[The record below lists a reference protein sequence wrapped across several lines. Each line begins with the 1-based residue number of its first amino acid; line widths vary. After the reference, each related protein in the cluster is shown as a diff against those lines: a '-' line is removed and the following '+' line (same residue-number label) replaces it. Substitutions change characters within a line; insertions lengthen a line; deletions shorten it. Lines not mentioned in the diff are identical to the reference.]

1 MEVRTQ
7 VELGSRNDEGT
18 VGPAWDPGRPAKGS
32 FGSPESEDRREQSG
46 LNRDLSSCPPRLKCH
61 PLKRARI
68 PSPPSASRGS
78 PGHFGGSL
86 CKQKK
91 LLWKLNVDI
100 SVPGPSIYLTELRS
114 LGDCT
119 GRLMSAKAP
128 IGVLR
133 NDLDVL

>member
-91 LLWKLNVDI
+91 LLWKLKCGYLCSGTINI
-100 SVPGPSIYLTELRS
+100 SDRAAVIR
-114 LGDCT
+114 
-119 GRLMSAKAP
+119 RLHGEA
-128 IGVLR
+128 
-133 NDLDVL
+133 DVCQSSYRGSEE